1 MPTSSNSPV
10 LVTGQPQI
18 DIINTENIIII
29 TPDFKTSSAIISLL
43 IKGLKKA
50 EKSY

>member
-1 MPTSSNSPV
+1 MPTGSNSLV

-18 DIINTENIIII
+18 DIINTENTIII
-29 TPDFKTSSAIISLL
+29 TLEFKTSSAIISLF

-50 EKSY
+50 EKGY